1 MLALLQL
8 EKRYGLDDETMRLQ
22 PATKVFC
29 KTSEA
34 RAAQWISETIGEIE
48 IELERLKESRSMG
61 LLGSK
66 KCYAIKIAVKPLI
79 MASEVSGL
87 ERLHGFIKQE
97 RGCWR

>member
-1 MLALLQL
+1 MLALPQL

-34 RAAQWISETIGEIE
+34 CAAQWISETIGE